1 MFEWLEGTRP
11 ALWVGESLWG
21 YPIMLALHAV
31 GLATVVG
38 IFVMRDLRLLGAFR
52 GISFAAMTSLFKLAW
67 AGFLINAVS
76 GSFLF
81 SSQATLFVTSTPFLT
96 KITLILTAAVL
107 AVVIHAR
114 MHRAAPAWDE
124 SGASAPASVKALAVA
139 SLACWVGAI
148 SAGRL
153 VAYL

>member
-67 AGFLINAVS
+67 TGFFINAVS

-96 KITLILTAAVL
+96 KITLILAAVII
-107 AVVIHAR
+107 AVVIQIR
-114 MHRAAPAWDE
+114 MRRDASAWDQSGAAP
-124 SGASAPASVKALAVA
+124 PASVRALSFA
-139 SLACWVGAI
+139 SLASWIGVI

-153 VAYL
+153 IAYL